1 VNNIPYLFTCAD
13 NGIFN
18 SYTLKNPDDT
28 IQSLCNQIIFD
39 NWYFFPAG
47 IGANQTKTPR
57 GFYQWAVENKYKVGV
72 THPLEDAHRN
82 AAELIKEK
90 FNELVKKSI

>member
-1 VNNIPYLFTCAD
+1 LY
-13 NGIFN
+13 
-18 SYTLKNPDDT
+18 
-28 IQSLCNQIIFD
+28 NQINFD
-39 NWYFFPAG
+39 NWYFFP
-47 IGANQTKTPR
+47 IGAGTNQTETPR

-72 THPLEDAHRN
+72 THPLEDAHKD